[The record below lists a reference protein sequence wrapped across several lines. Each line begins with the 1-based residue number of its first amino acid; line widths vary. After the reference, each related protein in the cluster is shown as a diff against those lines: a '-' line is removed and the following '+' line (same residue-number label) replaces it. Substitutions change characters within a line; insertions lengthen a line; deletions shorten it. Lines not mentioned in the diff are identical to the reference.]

1 MPREKREATIRVVVV
16 DDATS
21 PKCEA
26 RCGLDLSSPEA
37 LKSTAEHL
45 RKLFGS
51 RVKLE
56 FAALEAIQAGPSSEI
71 AERVKSGSL
80 VLPLLLINGRP
91 RVSGYFD
98 LHLLQESIQAEI
110 EMAAR

>member
-1 MPREKREATIRVVVV
+1 MKRQPRILVTVV

-26 RCGLDLSSPEA
+26 RCGLDLSSPEV
-37 LKSTAEHL
+37 LKSTTGVL

-56 FAALEAIQAGPSSEI
+56 YSTLDAVQAGPLAGI
-71 AERVKSGSL
+71 AEKVKGGEL
-80 VLPLLLINGRP
+80 ALPLLLINGKP

>member
-1 MPREKREATIRVVVV
+1 VKRQPRILVTVV

-26 RCGLDLSSPEA
+26 RCGLDLSSPEVF
-37 LKSTAEHL
+37 KSTAGVL
-45 RKLFGS
+45 RNLFGS

-56 FAALEAIQAGPSSEI
+56 YATLDAIQASLLAEI
-71 AERVKSGSL
+71 AEKVKRGDLS
-80 VLPLLLINGRP
+80 LPLLLVNGKP

>member
-1 MPREKREATIRVVVV
+1 MPEMKRQATIRVTIV
-16 DDATS
+16 DDARS

-26 RCGLDLSSPEA
+26 RCGLDLSSPDTF
-37 LKSTAEHL
+37 KSTTKVL

-56 FAALEAIQAGPSSEI
+56 YATLDAIQVGPLAEI
-71 AERVKSGSL
+71 DARVKAGELS
-80 VLPLLLINGRP
+80 LPLLLVNGKP

-98 LHLLQESIQAEI
+98 LHLLQESIQVEI

>member
-1 MPREKREATIRVVVV
+1 VKGQPRILVTVV

-26 RCGLDLSSPEA
+26 RCGLDLSSPEVF
-37 LKSTAEHL
+37 KSTTGVL

-56 FAALEAIQAGPSSEI
+56 YTRLDVIQAGPLAEI
-71 AERVKSGSL
+71 AGRVKSGEL
-80 VLPLLLINGRP
+80 ALPLLLINGKP

-110 EMAAR
+110 EMATR

>member
-1 MPREKREATIRVVVV
+1 MPRAKRQARILVTVV
-16 DDATS
+16 DDAGS

-26 RCGLDLSSPEA
+26 RCGLDLSSPETF
-37 LKSTAEHL
+37 KSTADVL
-45 RKLFGS
+45 QRAFGN

-56 FAALEAIQAGPSSEI
+56 YATLDALQASPLADI
-71 AERVKSGSL
+71 NARVKAGELS
-80 VLPLLLINGRP
+80 LPLLLINGKA

>member
-1 MPREKREATIRVVVV
+1 VKRQPRILVTVV

-26 RCGLDLSSPEA
+26 RCGLDLSSPEV
-37 LKSTAEHL
+37 LKSTTGVL

-56 FAALEAIQAGPSSEI
+56 YSTLDAVQAGTLAVI
-71 AERVKSGSL
+71 AEKVEGGEL
-80 VLPLLLINGRP
+80 ALPLLLINGKP

>member
-1 MPREKREATIRVVVV
+1 MVTVV

-26 RCGLDLSSPEA
+26 RCGLDLSSPET
-37 LKSTAEHL
+37 LKSTAEVL

-56 FAALEAIQAGPSSEI
+56 YATLDAIQGGPL
-71 AERVKSGSL
+71 AEVAEKVKRGDLS
-80 VLPLLLINGRP
+80 LPLLLINGKP

-110 EMAAR
+110 EMAAK

>member
-1 MPREKREATIRVVVV
+1 VKRQPKILVTVV

-26 RCGLDLSSPEA
+26 RCGLDLSSPEVF
-37 LKSTAEHL
+37 KSTTEVL
-45 RKLFGS
+45 SKMFRGK
-51 RVKLE
+51 VKLE
-56 FAALEAIQAGPSSEI
+56 YTPVDAIPAGRLTEI
-71 AERVKSGSL
+71 SDKVKRGEL
-80 VLPLLLINGRP
+80 VLPLLLVNGKP